1 MLVFFYSTVI
11 AAIKRDK
18 LNDKKARKAKSLK
31 KSFWIFWFLL
41 SAEPFCLS
49 LYVY

>member
-1 MLVFFYSTVI
+1 VI

-18 LNDKKARKAKSLK
+18 LNEK
-31 KSFWIFWFLL
+31 KSQKSQKFEEKLLDFLVFTY
-41 SAEPFCLS
+41 AEPFCLS